1 MAAITLDHLEQF
13 GRNCDDKKFLLSAQF
28 CYREL
33 PIRFLSLL
41 ALIIGLAYRIY
52 DLDNMPFGMSDLNTT
67 KTVRDWYI
75 YSLIDMLDFGRPK

>member
-1 MAAITLDHLEQF
+1 MEQF

-33 PIRFLSLL
+33 PIRLFSFFFFIL
-41 ALIIGLAYRIY
+41 GLAYRIY
-52 DLDNMPFGMSDLNTT
+52 DLENMPFGMSDMSTT